1 MIDKSEITQIKTKP
15 DPFEAF
21 NLSQAI
27 AFGDLIFVSGQAAL
41 DLEGNILGIDNFDI
55 QAEVSIK
62 NLEKVLKAGGSDLSK
77 VLKVT
82 IFMKDMKNFPK
93 VIELREKFFKKPY
106 PADSIVE
113 VSSLALPELEF
124 EIEAIAKR

>member
-1 MIDKSEITQIKTKP
+1 MATNSKITQIKTKP

-41 DLEGNILGIDNFDI
+41 DLEGNILGKGDFDI
-55 QAEVSIK
+55 QAEASIK
-62 NLEKVLKAGGSDLSK
+62 NLEKVLQAGGSDLSK

-93 VIELREKFFKKPY
+93 VIELRKKFFKEPY

-124 EIEAIAKR
+124 EIEAIATR

>member
-1 MIDKSEITQIKTKP
+1 MRKSAEFSQIKTNP

-27 AFGDLIFVSGQAAL
+27 SIGDLIFVSGQAAL
-41 DLEGNILGIDNFDI
+41 DLEGNIIGSGDFDA
-55 QAEVSIK
+55 QAEAAFK
-62 NLEKVLKAGGSDLSK
+62 NLGMVLEAGGSDLSK

-82 IFMKDMKNFPK
+82 IFMTDISNFPK
-93 VIELREKFFKKPY
+93 VVALRKKYFTQPY

-113 VSSLALPELEF
+113 VSALALPELEF
-124 EIEAIAKR
+124 EIEAIATK

>member
-1 MIDKSEITQIKTKP
+1 MTTNSKITQIKTKP

-41 DLEGNILGIDNFDI
+41 DLEGNILGKGDFDI
-55 QAEVSIK
+55 QAEASIK
-62 NLEKVLKAGGSDLSK
+62 NLEKVLQAGGSDLSK

-93 VIELREKFFKKPY
+93 VIGLRKKFFKQPY

-124 EIEAIAKR
+124 EIEAIATR

>member
-1 MIDKSEITQIKTKP
+1 MSTKSEIKQIKTTP

-41 DLEGNILGIDNFDI
+41 DLEGNIIGEGDFEI
-55 QAEVSIK
+55 QAEASIK
-62 NLEKVLKAGGSDLSK
+62 NLEKVLQAGGSDLSK
-77 VLKVT
+77 VIKVT

-93 VIELREKFFKKPY
+93 VIELRKKFFKEPY

-124 EIEAIAKR
+124 EIEAIATT

>member
-41 DLEGNILGIDNFDI
+41 DLEGNIQGIGNFDL

-82 IFMKDMKNFPK
+82 IFMKDMNQYTDINKIYSSFFNDDPPA
-93 VIELREKFFKKPY
+93 RE
-106 PADSIVE
+106 AIE
-113 VSSLALPELEF
+113 VSKLPKDVNV
-124 EIEAIAKR
+124 EISVIARK